1 MSSFVEPRGVLV
13 VLMGLPAVGKSTVA
27 RGVAAAADDSLRVDV
42 VRFDDDLEA
51 RGAVAEAFDAEQ
63 WRASRAA
70 SLARVRSLLE
80 AAPGDGV
87 DRVVVADDNCEY
99 RSMRRELFVAA
110 RDRGWAF
117 AVVHVAGA
125 SDVCE
130 RRNAARPDRE
140 RVPAATITAMA
151 ARLEPPDPAVGWER
165 FARTLASGDDPAL
178 VLALAAAARA
188 AGAPERPEDPEVAA
202 ARLAA
207 ARGATARS
215 DAHALDLRLRAC
227 VGAVAARAG
236 PGLATKGHRAALGAA
251 LAKARKAAGAAAD
264 PLAAFRD
271 DALRRL
277 EGAAPPFDAAALARV
292 RAALD
297 AAIT

>member
-80 AAPGDGV
+80 AAGGGV

-140 RVPAATITAMA
+140 RVPAATIAAMA
-151 ARLEPPDPAVGWER
+151 ARLEPPDPAAGWER

-264 PLAAFRD
+264 PLPAFRD